1 VFLIECACARTR
13 ARKVL
18 VIHGVG
24 EGLDFGI
31 YLVSSSNGLGTRL
44 VIDRPVDQR
53 HCAAPTEAQLIFQ
66 SGGSL
71 CTFGEKLA
79 PAPIALTLC
88 THVHKYSG
96 GKTQYDLTSY
106 LASCPSS
113 GGLCQ

>member
-18 VIHGVG
+18 VVHGVG

-66 SGGSL
+66 L
-71 CTFGEKLA
+71 VFMLHVGEKLLPRYSA
-79 PAPIALTLC
+79 NALHTR
-88 THVHKYSG
+88 
-96 GKTQYDLTSY
+96 TQVQWRENAVCLTSY